1 MGLLDKLTTQ
11 GSKFTYPADGT
22 TATPYPQ
29 TYNPPINPLAT
40 QQSKLHGDL
49 AGAVNGGYSLN
60 GGPVYQSVNA
70 NWHQYKDGDANN
82 ALPLPS
88 NLDLNGT
95 IPPFQTSPVQ
105 IGQAGPQALPYIF
118 NQPN

>member
-29 TYNPPINPLAT
+29 TYNPPVNPLAT

-49 AGAVNGGYSLN
+49 AGTINGGYSLN
-60 GGPVYQSVNA
+60 GSNA
-70 NWHQYKDGDANN
+70 SLVQGLYNQYKDGDNDSLAF
-82 ALPLPS
+82 PS
-88 NLDLNGT
+88 NLDLNGV

-118 NQPN
+118 NQPI